1 MTRTHPAEVY
11 DMGIPRRSL
20 TLVGGALVLMTAVG
34 VGLVHA
40 SSSPPAVVTPDAVVP
55 AAAPLAATS
64 AATADGTDALA
75 AALRLRG
82 RGLVVHGTVTID
94 SPKEGL
100 ITVQLD
106 GGTISAVDADSVTIA
121 EKGGG
126 SVTVA
131 IDAQTR
137 VRRDRK
143 RATAADLKV
152 GDNVRVVSRVAT
164 GGAATAKAIVVAPA
178 TRG

>member
-1 MTRTHPAEVY
+1 MAT
-11 DMGIPRRSL
+11 PRKRL
-20 TLVGGALVLMTAVG
+20 ALGGGALVILFAVG
-34 VGLVHA
+34 VGFVQA
-40 SSSPPAVVTPDAVVP
+40 SSVGAGSAP
-55 AAAPLAATS
+55 AAANNAA
-64 AATADGTDALA
+64 APATTATDGADVLP

-82 RGLVVHGTVTID
+82 RGLVVHGTITID
-94 SPKEGL
+94 SPKDGL

-106 GGTISAVDADSVTIA
+106 GGTIAAVDGDSVTIA

-131 IDAQTR
+131 IDKDTR

-152 GDNVRVVSRVAT
+152 GDTVRVVSRVAD
-164 GGAATAKAIVVAPA
+164 GGAATARVIAVTAAP
-178 TRG
+178 GG